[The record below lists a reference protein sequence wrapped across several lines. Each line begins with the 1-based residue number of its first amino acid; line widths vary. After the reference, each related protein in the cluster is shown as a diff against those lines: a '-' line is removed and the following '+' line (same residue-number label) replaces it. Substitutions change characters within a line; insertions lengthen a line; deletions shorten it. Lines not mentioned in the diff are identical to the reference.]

1 MSAHPAFELRFAV
14 RAVSGHRAATWKVWT
29 LGGEKNDV
37 YVACRGLGGQ
47 LKASLHQSG
56 QWHVSFTK
64 QFFEAQ
70 FIDLAVDPKKRFVE
84 TWPRPPE
91 IAPGVTLAHRIVVPW
106 NSPTTPTTNEPDNVI
121 WIPPAAESHA
131 TEIYIVF
138 TGPHVEDSGW
148 PGKNGSSTA
157 LVGSFPIISGE
168 TVWVVYKEISFQYP
182 TQEMKATGKFF
193 GDASKKSL
201 KSQTLRAVLFGNE
214 PDGSRVMYDVP
225 VQPKPLDG

>member
-70 FIDLAVDPKKRFVE
+70 FIDLAVDPKKRFGCYIGAPHSCAVE
-84 TWPRPPE
+84 QSN
-91 IAPGVTLAHRIVVPW
+91 H
-106 NSPTTPTTNEPDNVI
+106 SD
-121 WIPPAAESHA
+121 
-131 TEIYIVF
+131 
-138 TGPHVEDSGW
+138 
-148 PGKNGSSTA
+148 
-157 LVGSFPIISGE
+157 
-168 TVWVVYKEISFQYP
+168 YK
-182 TQEMKATGKFF
+182 
-193 GDASKKSL
+193 
-201 KSQTLRAVLFGNE
+201 
-214 PDGSRVMYDVP
+214 
-225 VQPKPLDG
+225 